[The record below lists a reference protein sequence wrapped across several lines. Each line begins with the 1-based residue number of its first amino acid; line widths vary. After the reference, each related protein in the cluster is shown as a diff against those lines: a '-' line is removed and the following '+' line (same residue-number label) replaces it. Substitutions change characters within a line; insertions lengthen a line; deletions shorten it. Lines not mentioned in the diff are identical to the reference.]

1 MTLTYSTYISEIAA
15 ITVIS
20 SNILVNGDAQF
31 GPIAPG
37 MIDYAEQR
45 LYREGDFLSTY
56 ITDTST
62 NVVANNRIFNYPTG
76 TGTFLVIDQIN
87 IYTPA
92 GTTSSNAIRVP
103 LQVSSKQFIDIV
115 YPSNV
120 TSIGVPTYF
129 APATATY
136 CTLGPI
142 PDQSYGVEIIGTQ
155 RPTPLSSANSSTF
168 LTNTLPDLFIAASMI
183 FISGYMRN
191 FGAQADD
198 PQMAQSWS
206 GQYDKLFASANVEE
220 LRKKYSSQGWQAQNV
235 NQIATPPRV

>member
-1 MTLTYSTYISEIAA
+1 MSLTYSTYISQISA

-20 SNILVNGDAQF
+20 SNDPNFSIV
-31 GPIAPG
+31 IPG

-45 LYREGDFLSTY
+45 LYREGDFLATY

-87 IYTPA
+87 VYTPA

-103 LQVSSKQFIDIV
+103 LQVSSKQFIDLV
-115 YPSNV
+115 YPSNA
-120 TSIGVPTYF
+120 TAIGVPTYF
-129 APATATY
+129 APATALY

-142 PDQSYGVEIIGTQ
+142 PDQSYGVEVIGTQ
-155 RPTPLSSANSSTF
+155 RPTPLSSANPITF
-168 LTNTLPDLFIAASMI
+168 LTQTLPDLFIAASMI
-183 FISGYMRN
+183 YISGYMRN
-191 FGAQADD
+191 FGSQSDD

-206 GQYDKLFASANVEE
+206 AQYDKLFASAEMEE
-220 LRKKYSSQGWQAQNV
+220 LRKKYSSQGWQSQIP
-235 NQIATPPRV
+235 NQIATPTRV

>member
-1 MTLTYSTYISEIAA
+1 MSINYNSYISQISA

-20 SNILVNGDAQF
+20 SNDPNFTIV
-31 GPIAPG
+31 IPG

-45 LYREGDFLSTY
+45 LYREGDFLTTY

-92 GTTSSNAIRVP
+92 GATSSNALRVP
-103 LQVSSKQFIDIV
+103 LQVASKQFIDLV
-115 YPSNV
+115 YPSN
-120 TSIGVPTYF
+120 TTAIGVPTYF

-142 PDQSYGVEIIGTQ
+142 PDQGYNVEVIGTQ
-155 RPTPLSSANSSTF
+155 RPTPLSSNNSSTF

-183 FISGYMRN
+183 YMSGYMRN
-191 FGAQADD
+191 FGSQADD

-220 LRKKYSSQGWQAQNV
+220 LRKKYSSQGWQAQNP